1 MGLGSFFK
9 KGLKDL
15 VKGLFTPWTL
25 LGPVGIGIGVAQEK
39 QKQQMRQLKK
49 QEQAEILIEAENTKQ
64 KQAAYENQFNTELDK
79 QRRNSA
85 SSNVIY
91 AGVLGS
97 KGKVGLG
104 GQKNLL
110 GL

>member
-25 LGPVGIGIGVAQEK
+25 LGPMGMGIGIMQEK
-39 QKQQMRQLKK
+39 QKQQMQQLKK
-49 QEQAEILIEAENTKQ
+49 QEQTEALIEAENTKQ
-64 KQAAYENQFNTELDK
+64 KQAAYENQFNSDLEK
-79 QRRNSA
+79 QRKSGA